1 MKKLKFS
8 NDLSVG
14 ELLDLIYKT
23 DLDKDKVIS
32 FKNKETEEIY
42 NLAYHY
48 VESEIIYLYVYK
60 DSLEKTVKDLY
71 DFIVAES
78 NDECWN
84 EKDERYLEEL
94 AETEYS
100 EDDYRFSNER
110 IENGDLDKE
119 RLEIVKSLGIYIVFD
134 DKEDISKVDELLAKE
149 SNIVS
154 FREFH
159 SDRYSQTILF

>member
-1 MKKLKFS
+1 MEKLKFL

-23 DLDKDKVIS
+23 DLDKDKVIY
-32 FKNKETEEIY
+32 FKNKETEEVY

-48 VESEIIYLYVYK
+48 VVSEIMYLYVYK
-60 DSLEKTVKDLY
+60 DSSEKTVKDLY
-71 DFIVAES
+71 KFIVSES

-84 EKDERYLEEL
+84 EKAERYLEEL

-100 EDDYRFSNER
+100 EDDYRFSSER
-110 IENGDLDKE
+110 IENGDLDEE
-119 RLEIVKSLGIYIVFD
+119 RLEIVKSLDVYIVFD
-134 DKEDISKVDELLAKE
+134 DKEDMSKIDELLEKE